1 MCLETVFNWHF
12 MQIYTVVSAL
22 GETEKKY
29 PVKLVK
35 MSWEC
40 YRIKLCLRNH
50 WLFPPF
56 FLLYFFLFLS
66 PFDRHMKSQKMAHTF
81 FEYSYI
87 HSIYYIAS
95 STCIFL
101 WKSSILTI
109 TSNTIYRLSVT
120 EKKKSDL
127 TKLFYM
133 TYFD

>member
-1 MCLETVFNWHF
+1 M
-12 MQIYTVVSAL
+12 
-22 GETEKKY
+22 
-29 PVKLVK
+29 
-35 MSWEC
+35 
-40 YRIKLCLRNH
+40 LRNCIQLTFYANLYCCFRIGGNRKKNTL
-50 WLFPPF
+50 WNSLKCPESATESSYVCVIIDFFPLFF
-56 FLLYFFLFLS
+56 FLYFFLFLS

-120 EKKKSDL
+120 EKKSDL